1 VADPLLAAQHFL
13 WLAVSVPLYEATLTG
28 DDERFT
34 PAELERFAD
43 EGVRVFL
50 AAYSR
55 QRPKRS
61 RRRPGG
67 VRARFVA
74 GSLEVA
80 ETAEVLLQSRR
91 PRMPVS
97 SRRSRRRAK
106 SSRS

>member
-1 VADPLLAAQHFL
+1 MADPLLAAQHFL
-13 WLAVSVPLYEATLTG
+13 WLAVSVPLYETTLTG

-61 RRRPGG
+61 RAKARGGQGPIRGRVTRGSRDRRKC
-67 VRARFVA
+67 
-74 GSLEVA
+74 
-80 ETAEVLLQSRR
+80 
-91 PRMPVS
+91 S
-97 SRRSRRRAK
+97 SNLVGLVCP
-106 SSRS
+106 

>member
-1 VADPLLAAQHFL
+1 MADPLLAAQHFL

-61 RRRPGG
+61 RAKARGGSGPDSKPGH
-67 VRARFVA
+67 
-74 GSLEVA
+74 
-80 ETAEVLLQSRR
+80 SRKPR
-91 PRMPVS
+91 PRKCS
-97 SRRSRRRAK
+97 SNLVGLICP
-106 SSRS
+106 